1 MAEMCVCMCVGGCWL
16 VSLSVD
22 WEVRRSSPGSI
33 PLVGFFLWNFSTV
46 VCWLVSLS
54 VDWEVRRSSPGSI
67 PLVGFFYGF
76 FLWPDLHPGS

>member
-1 MAEMCVCMCVGGCWL
+1 MSSTQLAEMAVLPPSLGLCREQREGGR
-16 VSLSVD
+16 
-22 WEVRRSSPGSI
+22 EGGREGEREGE
-33 PLVGFFLWNFSTV
+33 
-46 VCWLVSLS
+46 SLS

>member
-1 MAEMCVCMCVGGCWL
+1 MEGREGEREGGR
-16 VSLSVD
+16 
-22 WEVRRSSPGSI
+22 EVM
-33 PLVGFFLWNFSTV
+33 V

-76 FLWPDLHPGS
+76 FLRPDLHPGS

>member
-1 MAEMCVCMCVGGCWL
+1 M
-16 VSLSVD
+16 
-22 WEVRRSSPGSI
+22 
-33 PLVGFFLWNFSTV
+33 
-46 VCWLVSLS
+46 SLS